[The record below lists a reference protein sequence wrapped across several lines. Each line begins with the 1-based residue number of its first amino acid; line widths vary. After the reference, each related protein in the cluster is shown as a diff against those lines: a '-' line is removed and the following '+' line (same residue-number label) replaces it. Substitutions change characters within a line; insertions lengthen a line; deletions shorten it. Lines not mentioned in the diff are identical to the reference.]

1 MDNEFF
7 SPLTVVK
14 RLGAQC
20 LGIMMLYTFVWTAF
34 IAQHEVRT
42 GNHPDLESTAIAT
55 ANGVGQVDTL
65 IVIYSIAT
73 TVALDFLGGLVM
85 VTARYLGNKFVKPLI
100 ERHKA
105 EGREEGMA
113 EGIAV
118 GKAEGIAVGKVEG
131 IAVGKAEGIA
141 VGKVEGMTAGIAV
154 GRFEGREEGIATGE
168 AAERRR
174 WTEWND
180 RRIAAERA
188 GVPFDEPPPAS

>member
-20 LGIMMLYTFVWTAF
+20 VGIMMLYTFVWTAF

-73 TVALDFLGGLVM
+73 TVALDFLGGTLM

-131 IAVGKAEGIA
+131 
-141 VGKVEGMTAGIAV
+141 MTAGIAV

-168 AAERRR
+168 AAANRR
-174 WTEWND
+174 WSEWND